1 MAEKQIKKTIKLS
14 TLISHY
20 PEALEVL
27 LKYNLPCLGCALA
40 SFESLE
46 EGARAHGM
54 SDQEIEALVKEINQ
68 LLKQKME
75 KGRD

>member
-1 MAEKQIKKTIKLS
+1 LS

-27 LKYNLPCLGCALA
+27 FKYNLPCLGCALA